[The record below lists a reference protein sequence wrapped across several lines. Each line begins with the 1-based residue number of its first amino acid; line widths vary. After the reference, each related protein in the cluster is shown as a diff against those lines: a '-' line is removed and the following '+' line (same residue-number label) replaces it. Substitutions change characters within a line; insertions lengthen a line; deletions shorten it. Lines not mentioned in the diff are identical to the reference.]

1 MMQDFMMENAKEAKS
16 PQGNKKK
23 PLDDI
28 SVSPLQDYLRPSPFS
43 TPSRLENEEDLMLSS
58 PENENISKDCLNE
71 IISSEAIKENAGN
84 QEPFDWDHF
93 IFEHNKEKTMA
104 AGSESLCVAQTDG
117 FLTDSNVEDNESL
130 YPLMSS
136 TKIDE
141 EDQNFAEMM
150 DFSEI
155 QIHAADLYTYLNK
168 RYVKKYCSKSFLL
181 KVISFPRMLEIEY
194 SFIRQLHSV
203 REDIRRFVSEEKILD
218 KSQLTA
224 N

>member
-28 SVSPLQDYLRPSPFS
+28 SVSPLQDYLRPTPFS

-71 IISSEAIKENAGN
+71 IISLEAIKENAGN

-93 IFEHNKEKTMA
+93 IFEHKTKEKTMA
-104 AGSESLCVAQTDG
+104 AGSESLYVMQTDG
-117 FLTDSNVEDNESL
+117 FLTDSRVEDNESL
-130 YPLMSS
+130 QPLMSS
-136 TKIDE
+136 TKIMEE
-141 EDQNFAEMM
+141 EDQNFAENHI
-150 DFSEI
+150 SQI
-155 QIHAADLYTYLNK
+155 QLLAADFYTYLN
-168 RYVKKYCSKSFLL
+168 RRLVT
-181 KVISFPRMLEIEY
+181 LEHNNVPNLFY
-194 SFIRQLHSV
+194 PFT
-203 REDIRRFVSEEKILD
+203 KG
-218 KSQLTA
+218 

>member
-1 MMQDFMMENAKEAKS
+1 MMQDFMENAKEAKS
-16 PQGNKKK
+16 PRGNKKK

-28 SVSPLQDYLRPSPFS
+28 SVSPLQDYLRPSLFS

-71 IISSEAIKENAGN
+71 IISSRAIKENAGN
-84 QEPFDWDHF
+84 REPFDWDHF

-104 AGSESLCVAQTDG
+104 AWSESLCVIQTDG

-141 EDQNFAEMM
+141 EDQNFAEM
-150 DFSEI
+150 DLSQI
-155 QIHAADLYTYLNK
+155 QILSAELYTYLNK
-168 RYVKKYCSKSFLL
+168 
-181 KVISFPRMLEIEY
+181 RMLEIEY

-203 REDIRRFVSEEKILD
+203 REDIRRFVSEEKIID

>member
-1 MMQDFMMENAKEAKS
+1 MMQDLMENAKEAKS

-117 FLTDSNVEDNESL
+117 FLTDSNVEDNDSL

-141 EDQNFAEMM
+141 EDQNFAVM

-168 RYVKKYCSKSFLL
+168 RYVKKCCSKYFLL

-203 REDIRRFVSEEKILD
+203 REDIKRFVSKEK
-218 KSQLTA
+218 S
-224 N
+224 